1 MRSPILAWSPALA
14 LCLHA
19 NRSCKKGKIKETPRK
34 ETLANN
40 IKHNRHNRHNLQ
52 TPSHTVHPGKST
64 PNVLSTHAW
73 SSCFDSQSLDR
84 CTVQRWS
91 EACAEILRSSCENTD
106 TWNIWS
112 RNSVMPVKLEDPGT
126 LSLSMPQTSKTF
138 QNQCANVIVCS
149 TCISI
154 YRLLCP
160 MKLGSISPATA
171 HFSPGNIAWGP
182 GLSVLSKRLVLWT
195 EKNISGSPSGYHLS
209 HAQKTSDWCAYM
221 HWHALTCIDMHWQ
234 HPESA
239 WMPLYFQD

>member
-1 MRSPILAWSPALA
+1 MRSPILAWSPA

-40 IKHNRHNRHNLQ
+40 INITDIYRHNLQ
-52 TPSHTVHPGKST
+52 TPSHTVHPGKSM

-91 EACAEILRSSCENTD
+91 EACAEILRSSCENTN

-112 RNSVMPVKLEDPGT
+112 RNSVMPVKLKDPGT
-126 LSLSMPQTSKTF
+126 LNLSMPQTSKTSV
-138 QNQCANVIVCS
+138 QSRIIRHVTVCS
-149 TCISI
+149 TCINI

-171 HFSPGNIAWGP
+171 HFSPGNIVEDRACQ
-182 GLSVLSKRLVLWT
+182 SCR
-195 EKNISGSPSGYHLS
+195 
-209 HAQKTSDWCAYM
+209 
-221 HWHALTCIDMHWQ
+221 
-234 HPESA
+234 SA
-239 WMPLYFQD
+239 